1 MRAVVEHHGALC
13 DVFPP
18 IKVVVALGRE
28 DLTIKVCYELF
39 VIPMKITS
47 LFHINYWTIHL
58 LKSRIST
65 IALYFHKI
73 YI

>member
-28 DLTIKVCYELF
+28 DLTIKVCYETYLC
-39 VIPMKITS
+39 IILEKIIS
-47 LFHINYWTIHL
+47 LFYTKCWTVHFIKML
-58 LKSRIST
+58 
-65 IALYFHKI
+65 FQQ
-73 YI
+73 